1 MGGSLRRQPD
11 WTSTTSCTRPR
22 TRLGNEAVP
31 NNAEPFK
38 VQPLQGSEL
47 FETVPPNDAPTQAE
61 MNKPSKNKLHK
72 AKMTRLLNHELSK
85 TKVLE
90 LLMTKLTI
98 LAIKINNLLKLHK
111 AEINEV
117 KNNVPFTYP
126 RTLCPK

>member
-1 MGGSLRRQPD
+1 
-11 WTSTTSCTRPR
+11 
-22 TRLGNEAVP
+22 
-31 NNAEPFK
+31 
-38 VQPLQGSEL
+38 
-47 FETVPPNDAPTQAE
+47 
-61 MNKPSKNKLHK
+61 
-72 AKMTRLLNHELSK
+72 MTRLLNHELSK

-90 LLMTKLTI
+90 LTKVTI